1 MPKKPPK
8 RPSQPSGP
16 KKPRPY
22 RAALFALS
30 LLALPA
36 CGDGDGPDKDTLAIC
51 TGLAGS
57 VAKTLYDLEC
67 DPSDVD
73 LLVDLGTACY
83 LGDPTV
89 QEAIDCFD
97 DVLALQACPEELPPS
112 CLSFIA
118 NLAKQDLWTPTKARP
133 YPMGR

>member
-22 RAALFALS
+22 RAALLALS

-36 CGDGDGPDKDTLAIC
+36 CGDGTGPGKDTLAIC
-51 TGLAGS
+51 TGLVGS
-57 VAKTLYDLEC
+57 VSKALYDLEC
-67 DPSDVD
+67 DEDDVD
-73 LLVDLGTACY
+73 LIIGLGKACY

-89 QEAIDCFD
+89 SEAIDCFD
-97 DVLALQACPEELPPS
+97 DVLSLEACPVVLPDS
-112 CLSFIA
+112 CVAFIQS
-118 NLAKQDLWTPTKARP
+118 LAAQELWTPTKARP